1 MADEGLPVV
10 ARFEVRQ
17 RSYLAPDGTVLR
29 PLPDFASDIPKLL
42 ALYRGMVLTRAFDLK
57 AVSLQRTG
65 RLGTYAVSLG
75 QEAVAV
81 GIASAM
87 RQEDVLLP
95 SYRDNGTLLW
105 RGTKMEE
112 ILLFWGGDERGNLSS
127 GPAHDFPYCIP
138 VGSQAPQAAGV
149 AYAFKLRKEP
159 RVAVC
164 LFGDGATSKG
174 DVWEA
179 MNFAGVHKLP
189 LLFVANNNQ
198 WAISVPL
205 KLQTASQTLAQK
217 AIAAGFTGEQVDGND
232 VIAVRAAA
240 EEAIAQ
246 ARAGG
251 GPRLIEAL
259 TYRLSDHTTADD
271 AARYRS
277 PEEVQ
282 TRWKEEPIAR
292 LRAYLVSQKAWGKA
306 QEEELAAECQK
317 EIEAAI
323 ERYLASSPRA
333 PETMFDHLYARAS
346 ERSSAE
352 ARMPELTLIEAI
364 NLALAR
370 AMQEDANVVVLGEDV
385 GVNGGVFRATV
396 GLQQRFGAERV
407 IDTPLAE
414 LLISGLCVGMAA
426 QGLKPVGEIQF
437 MGFIYPCIDQLVN
450 HASRLRNRT
459 QGRLSCPMVLRTPHG
474 GGIRAPEHHSESTEA
489 MLAHIPGLRV
499 VMPSSPERAYGLL
512 LASIRDPDPVV
523 FLEPTRIYRA
533 AKGQVEDNGEA
544 LPLDIAFVLRQGHD
558 VTLISWGAVVKETLA
573 AAAELA
579 GQGIEAEVIDLATL
593 KPYDEETVLASVTKT
608 GRCVIVHEAAR
619 TGGFGAEIAALIA
632 ERGLTSLLAPVARVT
647 GYDTIMPL
655 PRLEQRYIPSVPR
668 IVAATRKACEFA

>member
-271 AARYRS
+271 AARYRP

-333 PETMFDHLYARAS
+333 PETM
-346 ERSSAE
+346 
-352 ARMPELTLIEAI
+352 
-364 NLALAR
+364 
-370 AMQEDANVVVLGEDV
+370 
-385 GVNGGVFRATV
+385 
-396 GLQQRFGAERV
+396 
-407 IDTPLAE
+407 
-414 LLISGLCVGMAA
+414 
-426 QGLKPVGEIQF
+426 
-437 MGFIYPCIDQLVN
+437 
-450 HASRLRNRT
+450 
-459 QGRLSCPMVLRTPHG
+459 
-474 GGIRAPEHHSESTEA
+474 
-489 MLAHIPGLRV
+489 
-499 VMPSSPERAYGLL
+499 
-512 LASIRDPDPVV
+512 
-523 FLEPTRIYRA
+523 
-533 AKGQVEDNGEA
+533 
-544 LPLDIAFVLRQGHD
+544 
-558 VTLISWGAVVKETLA
+558 
-573 AAAELA
+573 
-579 GQGIEAEVIDLATL
+579 
-593 KPYDEETVLASVTKT
+593 
-608 GRCVIVHEAAR
+608 
-619 TGGFGAEIAALIA
+619 
-632 ERGLTSLLAPVARVT
+632 
-647 GYDTIMPL
+647 
-655 PRLEQRYIPSVPR
+655 
-668 IVAATRKACEFA
+668 